1 MPSPSTCEKTVLA
14 VSATASRTPSVQ
26 VLRAATG
33 GSGKSSHDASASADA
48 VGSPFGSP
56 VAVQTASAAHIWIT
70 VLPGERVPACSS
82 AR

>member
-14 VSATASRTPSVQ
+14 ASATASGIPSVQ

-33 GSGKSSHDASASADA
+33 GSGKA
-48 VGSPFGSP
+48 VTMHRLQRMPLAP
-56 VAVQTASAAHIWIT
+56 RWRTASAAHIWIK